1 MRMAGTKHHYG
12 RQILVTLLVTIII
25 LLGLSFVFAR
35 FLVPLFN
42 VHQDQVYSVL
52 IKLFPLLIG
61 LVLIECGV
69 LIAKRRDEDY
79 ADQVDLL
86 PPNAY
91 DKPLQRLP
99 GDDPD
104 HAVLATGPEMAQQ
117 TQQESVEREL
127 PVEPSEAGRIVMAP
141 SAPVVAPVEP
151 QVIIKEVI
159 KEVPVEV
166 RVPVEVPVAGE
177 YKPEEFENSFNVIMD
192 QELQSSIDIGYDIS
206 LTLVE
211 ITAGNK
217 EAVST
222 LLLSSTKDNSYSFLL
237 DNGKI
242 AIILPFYQY
251 EEARRYLLELLDSC
265 KKQLE
270 GTGLQ
275 MGFASRNGRVVDVDQ
290 LYHEAEV
297 ACSLA
302 AQDDEVIG
310 FEENIEK
317 EA

>member
-1 MRMAGTKHHYG
+1 MRMAGKKHHYG

-91 DKPLQRLP
+91 DKPLHRLP

-104 HAVLATGPEMAQQ
+104 HAVLAAGPEIAQQ
-117 TQQESVEREL
+117 ASQEAVEREL
-127 PVEPSEAGRIVMAP
+127 PVEPSEAGHIVMAP
-141 SAPVVAPVEP
+141 SAPVVVPVEP
-151 QVIIKEVI
+151 KVIIKEVI

-166 RVPVEVPVAGE
+166 QVPIEVPVAGE

-211 ITAGNK
+211 ITAGDRA
-217 EAVST
+217 AVSS
-222 LLLSSTKDNSYSFLL
+222 LLLDSTQENSYSFLL

-310 FEENIEK
+310 FAENIEK

>member
-1 MRMAGTKHHYG
+1 MRMAGKKHHYG
-12 RQILVTLLVTIII
+12 RQILVTLLVTVII
-25 LLGLSFVFAR
+25 LLGLFFVFAR

-42 VHQDQVYSVL
+42 VHQDQIYSVL
-52 IKLFPLLIG
+52 VKLFPLLIG

-69 LIAKRRDEDY
+69 LIARRRDEDY

-91 DKPLQRLP
+91 DKPLYRLP

-104 HAVLATGPEMAQQ
+104 HAVLASGPETAAKAP
-117 TQQESVEREL
+117 QEAVEQEL
-127 PVEPSEAGRIVMAP
+127 PVEPSESVRNVMVPPAAP
-141 SAPVVAPVEP
+141 IAPVEP

-166 RVPVEVPVAGE
+166 QVPVEVPVAGE

-192 QELQSSIDIGYDIS
+192 QELQSSIDVGYDIS

-211 ITAGNK
+211 ITAGDK
-217 EAVST
+217 DAVSA
-222 LLLSSTKDNSYSFLL
+222 LLLASTKENSYSFLL

-242 AIILPFYQY
+242 AIVLPFYQY

-275 MGFASRNGRVVDVDQ
+275 MGFASRNGRVLDVDQ

>member
-1 MRMAGTKHHYG
+1 MSEKKHHYG
-12 RQILVTLLVTIII
+12 RQILVTLLVTVII
-25 LLGLSFVFAR
+25 LLVLAFVFAR

-42 VHQDQVYSVL
+42 VHQEQVYSVL
-52 IKLFPLLIG
+52 VKLFPLLIG
-61 LVLIECGV
+61 LVMIECGV
-69 LIAKRRDEDY
+69 LIAHRRDEDY

-91 DKPLQRLP
+91 DRPLYQLP

-104 HAVLATGPEMAQQ
+104 HVILAIGPDDTETNKPELM
-117 TQQESVEREL
+117 SHEL
-127 PVEPSEAGRIVMAP
+127 PVEPSGEAVVVA
-141 SAPVVAPVEP
+141 STTPVVAPVEP

-159 KEVPVEV
+159 KEVPVAVPAASETDYVPEV
-166 RVPVEVPVAGE
+166 
-177 YKPEEFENSFNVIMD
+177 FEASFNVIMD
-192 QELQSSIDIGYDIS
+192 QELQSAIDIGYDIS

-211 ITAGNK
+211 ITAGDK
-217 EAVST
+217 DAISS
-222 LLLSSTKDNSYSFLL
+222 LLLNSTKDNSYSFLL

-270 GTGLQ
+270 GAGLQ
-275 MGFASRNGRVVDVDQ
+275 MGFASRNNRVVDVDQ

-302 AQDDEVIG
+302 GQDDDVIG
-310 FEENIEK
+310 FEENLNQ

>member
-1 MRMAGTKHHYG
+1 MRMAGKKHRYG
-12 RQILVTLLVTIII
+12 RQILVTVLVTVII
-25 LLGLSFVFAR
+25 LLILSFVFAR

-52 IKLFPLLIG
+52 TKLFPLLIG

-69 LIAKRRDEDY
+69 LIARRRDEDY

-91 DKPLQRLP
+91 DKPLHQLP

-104 HAVLATGPEMAQQ
+104 HAVLSVGPDMAAKAP
-117 TQQESVEREL
+117 VETVEQEL
-127 PVEPSEAGRIVMAP
+127 PVEPSDVTAP
-141 SAPVVAPVEP
+141 IAAISPAPVVAPVEP

-166 RVPVEVPVAGE
+166 PVAGT
-177 YKPEEFENSFNVIMD
+177 YPTEEFENSFNVIMD
-192 QELQSSIDIGYDIS
+192 QELQSSIDVGYDIS

-211 ITAGNK
+211 VTAGDK
-217 EAVST
+217 DAVSA
-222 LLLSSTKDNSYSFLL
+222 LLLDSTKDNSYSFLL

-270 GTGLQ
+270 GAGLQ
-275 MGFASRNGRVVDVDQ
+275 MGFASRNDRVVDVDQ